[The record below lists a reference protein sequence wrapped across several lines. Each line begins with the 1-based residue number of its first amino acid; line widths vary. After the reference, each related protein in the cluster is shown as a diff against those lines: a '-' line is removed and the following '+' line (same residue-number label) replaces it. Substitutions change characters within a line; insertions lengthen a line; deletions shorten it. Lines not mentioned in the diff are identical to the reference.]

1 MNELLKKLLDE
12 ADVKF
17 GCFNAFCTER
27 ATEEAKKN
35 LCDFLVSN
43 GVIVSRTP
51 RKEGAR
57 V

>member
-1 MNELLKKLLDE
+1 MAELLKKLLDE

-35 LCDFLVSN
+35 LYNFLVSN
-43 GVIVSRTP
+43 GVTVSRTP
-51 RKEGAR
+51 KERGGEK
-57 V
+57 